1 MANAGENTNA
11 SQFFICVNPTPF
23 LDGKVSFWSNSAVC
37 EPLPFIQHVVFG
49 HVIEGMQVVKIM
61 EKTGSPGG
69 ETKHKIVIKSCGEM
83 ESKKLTNPPPL
94 RPAFPKR
101 AQAGGCCSRC

>member
-1 MANAGENTNA
+1 MVYEP
-11 SQFFICVNPTPF
+11 SPFF
-23 LDGKVSFWSNSAVC
+23 K
-37 EPLPFIQHVVFG
+37 HVVFG